1 MLMNLMYIEYTEY
14 TEPSGEITEV
24 PNCPWNLSELAQEWT
39 VRLQCRLLLLHLTV
53 WHARTDH
60 NGSQRITTVHG
71 YSMVFHG
78 IRGIQEEHFWPL
90 AR

>member
-1 MLMNLMYIEYTEY
+1 MNLMYIEYTEY

-24 PNCPWNLSELAQEWT
+24 PNCPWDLSELAQEWT

-53 WHARTDH
+53 WHAQRITTDH
-60 NGSQRITTVHG
+60 NGTW
-71 YSMVFHG
+71 VFHG
-78 IRGIQEEHFWPL
+78 IPWYSGYSRGALLAL